1 MIIKNNE
8 EAIRL
13 NCTDVLPEEV
23 GTLIETLENELKVSS
38 LMGNHGIGL
47 AAPQLGIA
55 KKAAIVR
62 IDNIKINLINCS
74 IEKYYDPFIFRNE
87 GCLSFPG
94 RIENTNRFQ
103 EIVIVD
109 NLIYPN
115 KFTVTGLV
123 AVCCQHEIEH
133 FNNKLFFENKI
144 IEKAKYQR
152 PNDKCNCNSGL
163 KYKKCCGK

>member
-8 EAIRL
+8 HAIRL
-13 NCTDVLPEEV
+13 FCQDVLPDEV
-23 GTLIETLENELKVSS
+23 GTLIDTLEKELEWSNLS
-38 LMGNHGIGL
+38 GATGIGL

-55 KKAAIVR
+55 KKIAIVR
-62 IDNIKINLINCS
+62 IGNLKINLVNCN
-74 IEKYYDPFIFRNE
+74 IEKLYDPFIFQQE

-103 EIVIVD
+103 EVYIKN
-109 NLIYPN
+109 NLVYPYN
-115 KFTVTGLV
+115 FTVTGLI

-133 FNNKLFFENKI
+133 YNNKLFFENKVKI
-144 IEKAKYQR
+144 KNQA
-152 PNDKCNCNSGL
+152 PNERCLCNSGL

>member
-13 NCTDVLPEEV
+13 NCSDVNIDEV
-23 GTLIETLENELKVSS
+23 GLLISTLEKELELSNLS
-38 LMGNHGIGL
+38 GNQGIGL

-62 IDNIKINLINCS
+62 IDKVKINLINCN
-74 IEKYYDPFIFRNE
+74 IDKFYDPFIFKQE

-94 RIENTNRFQ
+94 RVENTHRFQ
-103 EIVIVD
+103 EIVIKD
-109 NLIYPN
+109 NLVYPYN
-115 KFTVTGLV
+115 FTATGLI

-133 FNNKLFFENKI
+133 YNNKLFFENKV
-144 IEKAKYQR
+144 KVKTQS
-152 PNDKCNCNSGL
+152 PNERCLCNSGL